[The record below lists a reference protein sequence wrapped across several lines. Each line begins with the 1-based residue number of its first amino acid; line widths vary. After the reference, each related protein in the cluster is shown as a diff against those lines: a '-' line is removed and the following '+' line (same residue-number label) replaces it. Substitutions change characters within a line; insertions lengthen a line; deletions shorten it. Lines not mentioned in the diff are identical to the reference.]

1 MRKEWKKPEIKNLS
15 LAETYSDGCLHEEEA
30 KSEAATTTL
39 FPVIIWGDG
48 KLGCTYWDIKKHGCT
63 NPWYGIKGVWWP
75 CPQAKQDS
83 VTNS

>member
-1 MRKEWKKPEIKNLS
+1 MKKDWKKPEIKNLS

-48 KLGCTYWDIKKHGCT
+48 KPGCTYWDCSKKGCT
-63 NPWYGIKGVWWP
+63 HPNYGKRGQIWP
-75 CPQAKQDS
+75 CKPAKQDS
-83 VTNS
+83 VANS